1 MWAACGRLS
10 VLPWIFFAQSSWNM
24 DAVPLITPAQP
35 VVFVSGA
42 VHDHGR
48 LFSDDVMRR
57 SHVALRRIQRDHR
70 VPVVIETFGSL
81 GGRTIDDV
89 ARRRP
94 RPRSDDGIYILLAGE
109 GRDVAVRFFRD
120 ESGGRRTHEE
130 QAAIREAF
138 LVPLRAGDAD
148 RALEE
153 GIRSVETMVAD
164 WAASGRRSDLAA
176 VILVMSL
183 SGSLATVLAIRHG
196 RSLGAD
202 RAGAPVPAS
211 ER

>member
-1 MWAACGRLS
+1 MWSACGSLS
-10 VLPWIFFAQSSWNM
+10 VVPWILFAQASWTT

-35 VVFVSGA
+35 EVFVSGA

-48 LFSDDVMRR
+48 LFSDDAERR

-81 GGRTIDDV
+81 EGRAIGDV

-94 RPRSDDGIYILLAGE
+94 RPLSDDGIYILMVGE

-120 ESGGRRTHEE
+120 ESGGRRTDAE

-148 RALEE
+148 GSLEQ
-153 GIRSVETMVAD
+153 GIRSVETMVAA
-164 WAASGRRSDLAA
+164 WAASEPRSDRGT
-176 VILVMSL
+176 VIFVMSL
-183 SGSLATVLAIRHG
+183 SGLLAIVLAIRHG
-196 RSLGAD
+196 RSL
-202 RAGAPVPAS
+202 RAHRTAAAFPTSGP
-211 ER
+211 